1 MTVKN
6 ISPRI
11 HRWSIGSYFFVAGI
25 TFASWASRIPDIK
38 IKLNLNDAELGGVL
52 FALPAGSMVS
62 LPISG
67 FLVAK
72 LGSRTVMLIAAIC
85 YPLLLSFLATAD
97 SPFILA
103 TLLFFF
109 GLLGNMMNISVNTQ
123 AVAVEELYNKSI
135 MASFH
140 GIWSLAGF
148 SGAAV
153 GTLMISLEYD
163 PLKHFIIIA
172 TIMILFAFIMKFGR
186 MPKDAVLSNQ
196 PLFVKPD
203 MILLKLGLIS
213 FCCMATE
220 GTMFDWSGIYFQK
233 IVQAP
238 ASLITLGYSAF
249 MGTMALGRFLG
260 DGLVLRFGRKEIL
273 QGSGFLIAV
282 GLLLAVLIPTITFA
296 TVGFLLV
303 GFGVSSVVPIVYS
316 QAGKSSKMSPSM
328 ALAAVSS
335 IGFLGFFIGPPLIGF
350 VAEAFGLQWSFG
362 IIALLGFGTTVLAGI
377 TKFKN

>member
-1 MTVKN
+1 MNVKN
-6 ISPRI
+6 ISPRV

-38 IKLNLNDAELGGVL
+38 VKLNLNDAELGGIL

-72 LGSRTVMLIAAIC
+72 LGSRTVMLMAALC
-85 YPLLLSFLATAD
+85 YPLLLSFLATTD

-148 SGAAV
+148 FGAAV
-153 GTLMISLEYD
+153 GTLMISLGFD

-172 TIMILFAFIMKFGR
+172 ITMMLIAFFMKFGR
-186 MPKDAVLSNQ
+186 MPKDALLGNQ

-203 MILLKLGLIS
+203 MVLLKLGLIS
-213 FCCMATE
+213 FCCMAAE

-238 ASLITLGYSAF
+238 KSLVTLGYSAF

-260 DGLVLRFGRKEIL
+260 DGLVLRYGRKEIL
-273 QGSGFLIAV
+273 QGSGFLIAA
-282 GLLLAVLIPTITFA
+282 GLLIAVFFPTLIFA
-296 TVGFLLV
+296 TLGFLLV

-316 QAGKSSKMSPSM
+316 QAGKSEKMSPGM

-362 IIALLGFGTTVLAGI
+362 IIALLGFGTTILAGI

>member
-1 MTVKN
+1 MN
-6 ISPRI
+6 LQNLSPRA
-11 HRWSIGSYFFVAGI
+11 HRWSIGSYFFIAGI

-38 IKLNLNDAELGGVL
+38 IKLQLNDAELGGIL

-67 FLVAK
+67 WLVAK
-72 LGSRTVMLIAAIC
+72 LGSRTVMLIAAMI
-85 YPLLLSFLATAD
+85 YPILLLLLGSASTTLALTA
-97 SPFILA
+97 I
-103 TLLFFF
+103 LFFF

-123 AVAVEELYNKSI
+123 AVAVEELYGRSI

-140 GIWSLAGF
+140 GIWSMAGF
-148 SGAAV
+148 TGAAV
-153 GTLMISLEYD
+153 GTLMISIGFD

-172 TIMILFAFIMKFGR
+172 VIMVLLALLMKFGR
-186 MPKDAVLSNQ
+186 MPKDAVVGNQ
-196 PLFVKPD
+196 PIFVKPD
-203 MILLKLGLIS
+203 SSLLKLGLIS
-213 FCCMATE
+213 FCCMAAE

-233 IVQAP
+233 IVEAP
-238 ASLITLGYSAF
+238 TGLVTLGYAAF

-273 QGSGFLIAV
+273 QGSGILIAL
-282 GLLLAVLIPTITFA
+282 GLLLSVFFPTIVFA
-296 TVGFLLV
+296 TIGFLLV

-316 QAGKSSKMSPSM
+316 QAGKSEKMSAGM

-335 IGFLGFFIGPPLIGF
+335 IGFFGFFIGPPLIGF
-350 VAEAFGLQWSFG
+350 IAEAFGLQWSFG
-362 IIALLGFGTTVLAGI
+362 MIALLGFGTTILAGI

>member
-1 MTVKN
+1 MNVKN
-6 ISPRI
+6 ISSRV

-25 TFASWASRIPDIK
+25 TFATWASRIPDIK
-38 IKLNLNDAELGGVL
+38 VKLNLNDAELGGIL

-72 LGSRTVMLIAAIC
+72 LGSRTVMLIAAFC
-85 YPLLLSFLATAD
+85 YPLLLSFLAIVD
-97 SPFILA
+97 SSFILA
-103 TLLFFF
+103 ILLFFF

-123 AVAVEELYNKSI
+123 AVAVEELYKKSI

-153 GTLMISLEYD
+153 GTLLISLGFD

-172 TIMILFAFIMKFGR
+172 ITAILIAFFMKSGR
-186 MPKDAVLSNQ
+186 MPKDAVIGNQ

-203 MILLKLGLIS
+203 IVLLKLGLIS
-213 FCCMATE
+213 FCCMAAE

-238 ASLITLGYSAF
+238 KSLVTLGYSAF
-249 MGTMALGRFLG
+249 MGTMAIGRFLG
-260 DGLVLRFGRKEIL
+260 DGLALRFGRKEIL
-273 QGSGFLIAV
+273 QGSGFLIAA
-282 GLLLAVLIPTITFA
+282 GLLIAVFIPTLPFA
-296 TVGFLLV
+296 TLGFLLV

-316 QAGKSSKMSPSM
+316 QAGKSEKMSPGM

-350 VAEAFGLQWSFG
+350 VAKAFGLQWSFG
-362 IIALLGFGTTVLAGI
+362 IIALLGFGTTILAGI

>member
-1 MTVKN
+1 MTEKN
-6 ISPRI
+6 TSPRV
-11 HRWSIGSYFFVAGI
+11 HRWSIGSYFFIAGI

-38 IKLNLNDAELGGVL
+38 VKLNLNDAELGGIL

-72 LGSRTVMLIAAIC
+72 LGSRTVMLIAALC
-85 YPLLLSFLATAD
+85 YPFLLSFLATAGT
-97 SPFILA
+97 PFILA
-103 TLLFFF
+103 TLLFLF

-123 AVAVEELYNKSI
+123 AVAVEQLYKKSI

-153 GTLMISLEYD
+153 GTIMISLGFD
-163 PLKHFIIIA
+163 PLKHFVFIA
-172 TIMILFAFIMKFGR
+172 TAMILLAFFMKFGR
-186 MPKDAVLSNQ
+186 MPKDAVVGNQ

-203 MILLKLGLIS
+203 MVLLKLGLIS
-213 FCCMATE
+213 FCCMAAE

-233 IVQAP
+233 IVHAP
-238 ASLITLGYSAF
+238 TSLVTLGYSAF

-260 DGLVLRFGRKEIL
+260 DGLVLRFGKKEIL
-273 QGSGFLIAV
+273 QGSGFLISA
-282 GLLLAVLIPTITFA
+282 GLLLAVFIPTIVFA
-296 TVGFLLV
+296 TLGFLLV

-316 QAGKSSKMSPSM
+316 QAGKSEKMSPGM

-350 VAEAFGLQWSFG
+350 IAEAFGLQWSFG
-362 IIALLGFGTTVLAGI
+362 IIALLGFGTSVLARV
-377 TKFKN
+377 TSFE